1 MNFLPWAAAPPRMPP
16 TAATLHERNERED
29 PKRRLASL
37 YTTPKAAKGDQRQPN
52 ADGPWRHLQDSNSP
66 T

>member
-37 YTTPKAAKGDQRQPN
+37 YTTPKAAKGDQRQPT
-52 ADGPWRHLQDSNSP
+52 A